1 MPLNPRPW
9 IVPAVSALRTYWLT
23 ALLLAGA
30 GALGLALLLPIT
42 SLAGANGLTGSSR
55 LLMWAAPM
63 AESGLHWSELSR
75 TPTATGQLAID
86 RGFELLLLGAGFA
99 LAVAGLTIL
108 TFSAVREG
116 QREVE
121 LSVRRAV
128 GASRRVL
135 LASSVLESGVLITGV
150 VLLGGAGGALAAAAA
165 IRSWPGMLGAAQMGA
180 TLAAVAAIGS
190 GILFG
195 AIVPVVFARR
205 RQVLEAVS
213 RPVPLAIPALQLGL
227 SLAVLTAGALVARYA
242 LETGSGK
249 DTGATSMEDRTLYQV
264 GTAGMTSAERS
275 AGYGALLAS
284 FHSGTGTSA
293 SLASRGSLMGLG
305 TVDMII
311 TDCGD
316 CAVSSLKTR
325 FKQVMTTQML
335 VSADTFRALS
345 IKLVAG
351 RLLTDA
357 DKLGSERVVVI
368 NRAMAAE
375 TFQYGQPLGRGLRL
389 TNDDQWYTVVG
400 VVDDPARAGFGAG
413 LQPRYTAYLS
423 VQQQA
428 PAGVELM
435 VGSGPPGPSDDAVR
449 GKVRST
455 LGASA
460 KVTPVHEADLLTI
473 EAAPLIWLA
482 RRFAFEGWGMLV
494 LAGAALLALM
504 RLWVAS
510 LENELG
516 VRRALGATRRRLWL
530 MIVARTAIVGVA
542 GIAVGIWFGPAIWVG
557 LQDLLPGLPEWDPAL
572 LVRYALLLFGAAAAG
587 SFAPAYLVLRRVPA
601 DLIGSHGG

>member
-530 MIVARTAIVGVA
+530 MILSRTAIVGVA
-542 GIAVGIWFGPAIWVG
+542 GVAVGIWFGPAIWIG
-557 LQDLLPGLPEWDPAL
+557 LQDLLPGLPEWDP
-572 LVRYALLLFGAAAAG
+572 
-587 SFAPAYLVLRRVPA
+587 
-601 DLIGSHGG
+601 